1 MIVQDLKK
9 EKNIK
14 VEKQKE
20 HPIKIQGEF
29 KKLRPPMFDG
39 ESEET
44 SKAWLLNIKRYFQL
58 YRYDDNLRACLAIF
72 PLSKKD
78 ALWWQEAKSV
88 NNIRSKEL
96 SWKVFK
102 SYLKISIC

>member
-1 MIVQDLKK
+1 MIVQDLNKYK
-9 EKNIK
+9 DIK

-20 HPIKIQGEF
+20 HPIELQGEF
-29 KKLRPPMFDG
+29 KNLRPLTFDG
-39 ESEET
+39 ESEEVA
-44 SKAWLLNIKRYFQL
+44 KAWLLNIKRYFQL

-96 SWKVFK
+96 SWKIFK
-102 SYLKISIC
+102 KLFKKIHV